1 MWQSPTGV
9 QFGCPPATTW
19 HILCLLL
26 LLLWAAVLPSFGLA
40 WLAAAVS
47 FAGVTFL
54 SRSVLGHLTG
64 GPSNSMFLTLSPL
77 LCDTAIGMCF
87 HAQNGFVQCQLLR
100 YLHGRAFA
108 SPLVGVKSVWLLDT
122 VLVHA
127 GASMHTMTVS
137 ASCDEARVWPSMHAT
152 SMGCQDSQP
161 FKPYQP
167 CVVVYMSQH
176 DPPCCISSWC
186 GNTCHQ
192 PDFLATRVYQL
203 RAHRA
208 CFGEVQTLVTSH
220 EQTTHHVQRLCK
232 LQTNPH
238 TF

>member
-1 MWQSPTGV
+1 
-9 QFGCPPATTW
+9 
-19 HILCLLL
+19 
-26 LLLWAAVLPSFGLA
+26 
-40 WLAAAVS
+40 VS

-100 YLHGRAFA
+100 YLRGRAFA

-161 FKPYQP
+161 FNLISHVWWCICRSMTHHAAYLPGVETHVINQ
-167 CVVVYMSQH
+167 VFLQQG
-176 DPPCCISSWC
+176 CISC
-186 GNTCHQ
+186 EHTE
-192 PDFLATRVYQL
+192 RVL
-203 RAHRA
+203 VRCKHMLHRMN
-208 CFGEVQTLVTSH
+208 
-220 EQTTHHVQRLCK
+220 K
-232 LQTNPH
+232 PH
-238 TF
+238 TMCSVSPLQIAN